1 MEDISRSDVQFDDE
15 RWV

>member
-1 MEDISRSDVQFDDE
+1 MEDISHSDVQFDDE